1 MNVNAISARV
11 SEIAALGLSELTKRQ
26 PMLVELIAD
35 IVNHE
40 TENGYLTMKEGN
52 RALTVMPYW
61 NSLMVYLK
69 DAGFELLGN
78 GHFSAAFKHRLL
90 PQKVIKVGFKKE
102 DSGAAYAAFCR
113 MNQGKQG
120 IPTIHD
126 IQRHAG
132 CYTVVLDELRPLVTT
147 LWGDVNE
154 HSEDES
160 VVDQFNVVRGIISY
174 DETFDGGVD
183 PLLDDLA
190 ETAKEI
196 RKFFDGIASFDMH
209 SGNAMVDSNGH
220 VIITDPVSFTD
231 KAVDHARDDFMI
243 DPEELLKEIEQLAE
257 LRMIE
262 RCRGRKAKRDPSG
275 QFQKSRKVRARNRR
289 KFNKIA
295 KRGERELAQVK
306 LQRHN
311 EMRDEEQAR
320 LVMGTHHWKNC
331 WARMANLDFA
341 KLEQRVA
348 ANFREAERQAI
359 AMGKPLAIDKILDG
373 WFQG

>member
-52 RALTVMPYW
+52 SALTVMPYW
-61 NSLMVYLK
+61 NSMMVYLK

-126 IQRHAG
+126 IKRHAG
-132 CYTVVLDELRPLVTT
+132 CYTVVLDELRPLRTT

-154 HSEDES
+154 GYEDES
-160 VVDQFNVVRGIISY
+160 VVAQFDTVRGIISY
-174 DETFDGGVD
+174 DETFDGGAD
-183 PLLDDLA
+183 RLIDDLA

-231 KAVDHARDDFMI
+231 KAIDHARDDFMI

-262 RCRGRKAKRDPSG
+262 RSRERKAKRNPNG
-275 QFQKSRKVRARNRR
+275 TFRFNLKQRQKRR
-289 KFNKIA
+289 KECKKAERLWKRDAA
-295 KRGERELAQVK
+295 KRALQAHNRDVALKELGRTLWMKAYFYLPNAKMVEMEAQVAAK
-306 LQRHN
+306 
-311 EMRDEEQAR
+311 
-320 LVMGTHHWKNC
+320 V
-331 WARMANLDFA
+331 ANRNH
-341 KLEQRVA
+341 K
-348 ANFREAERQAI
+348 AI
-359 AMGKPLAIDKILDG
+359 ALGQALDIDKELDAM
-373 WFQG
+373 FQG

>member
-1 MNVNAISARV
+1 MNVNATSSARV

-35 IVNHE
+35 IVNHN

-52 RALTVMPYW
+52 SALTVMPYW

-120 IPTIHD
+120 IPIIHD

-132 CYTVVLDELRPLVTT
+132 CYTVVLDELRPLNIDI
-147 LWGDVNE
+147 WGGFTSDDCNDESV
-154 HSEDES
+154 SDQFKDIWGGFTDDYEDES
-160 VVDQFNVVRGIISY
+160 VIDQFNVVRGIISY
-174 DETFDGGVD
+174 SETFYGGAD
-183 PLLDDLA
+183 PLINDLA

-196 RKFFDGIASFDMH
+196 RKFFNGIASFDMH

-220 VIITDPVSFTD
+220 VIITDPVSFTEN
-231 KAVDHARDDFMI
+231 AVDHARDDFMI
-243 DPEELLKEIEQLAE
+243 DPDELLKEIEQLDE

-262 RCRGRKAKRDPSG
+262 RCRERKAKRDPNG
-275 QFQKSRKVRARNRR
+275 KFQMARKSRIKRRR
-289 KFNKIA
+289 KFKKA
-295 KRGERELAQVK
+295 SKRNER
-306 LQRHN
+306 
-311 EMRDEEQAR
+311 
-320 LVMGTHHWKNC
+320 
-331 WARMANLDFA
+331 
-341 KLEQRVA
+341 
-348 ANFREAERQAI
+348 
-359 AMGKPLAIDKILDG
+359 
-373 WFQG
+373 

>member
-26 PMLVELIAD
+26 LMLVELIAD

-40 TENGYLTMKEGN
+40 TENGYLTMKAGN
-52 RALTVMPYW
+52 LPTTVMPYW
-61 NSLMVYLK
+61 NSLMVYLD
-69 DAGFELLGN
+69 DAGFELLGS
-78 GHFSAAFKHRLL
+78 GYFSAAFRHRLL

-132 CYTVVLDELRPLVTT
+132 CYTVVLDELRPLMPTV
-147 LWGDVNE
+147 WGDVDENY
-154 HSEDES
+154 EDEN

-174 DETFDGGVD
+174 NETFSGGAD
-183 PLLDDLA
+183 PLIDDLA

-209 SGNAMVDSNGH
+209 AGNAMVDSNGH

-231 KAVDHARDDFMI
+231 KTVDHARDDFMI

-262 RCRGRKAKRDPSG
+262 RCRERKAKRDLNG
-275 QFQKSRKVRARNRR
+275 QFQMARKSLIKLRR
-289 KFNKIA
+289 KF
-295 KRGERELAQVK
+295 KRKHG
-306 LQRHN
+306 RHGRQFIKFHLDAAN
-311 EMRDEEQAR
+311 HRRDEKQAR
-320 LVMGTHHWKNC
+320 LVMGTHHWENC
-331 WARMANLDFA
+331 EAHMPTTNFA

-348 ANFREAERQAI
+348 ANFRKAEHLAI
-359 AMGKPLAIDKILDG
+359 AMGKPLAIDKILDNC
-373 WFQG
+373 FQG

>member
-52 RALTVMPYW
+52 LPLTMMPYW

-132 CYTVVLDELRPLVTT
+132 CYTVVLDELRPLNTDT
-147 LWGDVNE
+147 WGDFNE
-154 HSEDES
+154 DSEDES

-174 DETFDGGVD
+174 DETFYGGAD
-183 PLLDDLA
+183 PLIDALA

-262 RCRGRKAKRDPSG
+262 RCRERKAKRDPNG
-275 QFQKSRKVRARNRR
+275 QFQMARKSRIKHRR
-289 KFNKIA
+289 KFKKVS
-295 KRGERELAQVK
+295 KRHEREFVK
-306 LQRHN
+306 FRLDDANHR
-311 EMRDEEQAR
+311 RDEQQAR
-320 LVMGTHHWKNC
+320 LVMGTAHWKNC
-331 WARMANLDFA
+331 GARMFNLDFA

-348 ANFREAERQAI
+348 ANFREAERLAI
-359 AMGKPLAIDKILDG
+359 AMGKPLAIDKILDSL
-373 WFQG
+373 FQG